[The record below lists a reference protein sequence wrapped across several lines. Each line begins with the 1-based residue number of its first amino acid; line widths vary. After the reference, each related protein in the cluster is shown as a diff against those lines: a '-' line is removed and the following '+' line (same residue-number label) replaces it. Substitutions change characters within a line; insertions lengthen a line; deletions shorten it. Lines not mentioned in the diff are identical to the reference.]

1 MNEFANAD
9 LCSGQTRFG
18 CVYVDYKNDCK
29 RYPKQSAKVLKDI
42 FKKYIQ

>member
-1 MNEFANAD
+1 MEMLTFAV
-9 LCSGQTRFG
+9 LQTRFG
-18 CVYVDYKNDCK
+18 CVYVDYKDNCK